1 MGWFPLPMILLTELE
16 KYILKFVWKQKRP
29 QKAKAI
35 FKKKNGTGG
44 IRLPY
49 FRLYYKA
56 IVFKTVWYWG
66 KNRNI
71 DHWNRI
77 ESPKINTN
85 TYGQPIYDKGGKNI
99 QWRKDSHF
107 NKWCWGNW
115 TAT

>member
-1 MGWFPLPMILLTELE
+1 MELE
-16 KYILKFVWKQKRP
+16 GSGFLTSDYTTKLQYSKQY
-29 QKAKAI
+29 
-35 FKKKNGTGG
+35 GTG
-44 IRLPY
+44 
-49 FRLYYKA
+49 
-56 IVFKTVWYWG
+56 V

-77 ESPKINTN
+77 ESLKINTN

-107 NKWCWGNW
+107 NKCWGNW

>member
-1 MGWFPLPMILLTELE
+1 MVSLTNDTPNRTR

-66 KNRNI
+66 
-71 DHWNRI
+71 
-77 ESPKINTN
+77 
-85 TYGQPIYDKGGKNI
+85 
-99 QWRKDSHF
+99 
-107 NKWCWGNW
+107 
-115 TAT
+115 